1 MTLVVALVWG
11 HGVLVTSDS
20 RASGGFVFHEERKI
34 KPIYFTYGKEL
45 YLAVVGGSGDAALV
59 KQGFSV
65 VELAFKSWFEGIGS
79 REGRNPYSAE
89 VEDIVSS
96 IESKLIL
103 RYRNLREVGLD
114 PEVNLLLATV
124 TQEGEP
130 KLYVFD
136 NRGLAQPMHENP
148 GYALLGK
155 GALTGGL
162 LLLRLLDYRPKE
174 TWEWNLGLLSA
185 FIIDVVSE
193 VDPSVSPFLGESY
206 LIRYE
211 EESKRVVIGPLK
223 TEAYKEYKESIRKRK
238 ELIKQLWNAAE
249 KHGEKAIEEKLKE
262 VLK

>member
-1 MTLVVALVWG
+1 
-11 HGVLVTSDS
+11 
-20 RASGGFVFHEERKI
+20 VFR
-34 KPIYFTYGKEL
+34 
-45 YLAVVGGSGDAALV
+45 
-59 KQGFSV
+59 
-65 VELAFKSWFEGIGS
+65 SWFEGVGS
-79 REGRNPYSAE
+79 REDRNPHSSE
-89 VEDIVSS
+89 VEDIVSG

-103 RYRNLREVGLD
+103 RYRDLREVGLD

-136 NRGLAQPMHENP
+136 SRGLAQPMHENP

-162 LLLRLLDYRPKE
+162 LLLRLLDYRPGE
-174 TWEWNLGLLSA
+174 AWEWDLGLLSA

-211 EESKRVVIGPLK
+211 EESKRVAVGPLK
-223 TEAYKEYKESIRKRK
+223 PEVYKEYKERIRKRK
-238 ELIKQLWNAAE
+238 ELIKQLWNTTE
-249 KHGEKAIEEKLKE
+249 KHGEKTTEEKLKE
-262 VLK
+262 LAKEE